1 MKQPDKMQVRTPKDR
16 KLLEKAV
23 RAAMVID
30 AQRSFNRLAFYKPYE
45 KQQAFHD
52 LSLSKKERLLMA
64 GNRNGKTYCG
74 AAEFAMHLTGKYP
87 DWWLGRRWDR
97 PIEAWAG
104 SDTGNTCRDIVQNE
118 LCGTPGVRDLQGT
131 GMIPKDCVDWDK
143 GVSMARGVA
152 DLYDMIS
159 VKHFTNGVFDGMSI
173 CHFKTYEQGRKKWQG
188 KSIDLIW
195 CDEEPDEDIY
205 SEAYARL
212 GDRDGIIMT
221 TFTPLQ
227 GMSKVVIR
235 FLSEPSPD
243 RAVVTMTIEDALHIT
258 PENRAKII
266 AGYLSHEREARAM
279 GTPLLGEGRIFL
291 CAEEMLKET
300 AQNMPPYWVY
310 IWGIDFGIGHPFAA
324 VLIGWDRDAD
334 IIHVIHAFKMADAKP
349 IQHIAAMKVFG
360 TIPVAWPQDGTGRE
374 SSGETLASQ
383 YSKKDGSGNLIGL
396 PMLDEH
402 ATFEDGGLSTEAGI
416 MQMDERMI
424 TGKWKV
430 AAHLTPWFEEYR
442 MYHRKKGL
450 IVKLNDDIMSA
461 SRIAM
466 MMRRK
471 AKRLQ
476 TFDPRGR
483 QQPGPAVKMAIGLDY
498 SIFD

>member
-1 MKQPDKMQVRTPKDR
+1 MATDKMQIRTKHDR
-16 KLLEKAV
+16 KLLEKAA
-23 RAAMVID
+23 RAAMAID
-30 AQRSFNRLAFYKPYE
+30 AAKSFNRLQFYRPYA
-45 KQQAFHD
+45 KQQEFHD
-52 LSLSKKERLLMA
+52 LSCSKKERLLMA

-87 DWWLGRRWDR
+87 DWWMGRRWNR

-118 LCGTPGVRDLQGT
+118 LCGTAGVRDLQGT
-131 GMIPKDCVDWDK
+131 GMIPRDCVDWDK

-152 DLYDMIS
+152 DLYDQIT
-159 VKHFTNGVFDGMSI
+159 VKHFTDGVFDGLSI

-212 GDRDGIIMT
+212 GDRDGIIYT

-235 FLSEPSPD
+235 FLNEPSPD
-243 RAVVTMTIEDALHIT
+243 RAVVTMTIDDALHIS
-258 PENRAKII
+258 PENRKKII
-266 AGYLSHEREARAM
+266 DGYLSHEREARAN
-279 GTPLLGEGRIFL
+279 GTPLLGEGRIFM
-291 CAEEMLKET
+291 APEENIREAAHSPL
-300 AQNMPPYWVY
+300 PPHWVY
-310 IWGIDFGIGHPFAA
+310 FWGIDFGIGHPFAA
-324 VLIGWDRDAD
+324 VLFGWDRDAD
-334 IIHVIHAFKMADAKP
+334 ILHVIHAFKMKDAKP
-349 IQHIAAMKVFG
+349 IEHAASMKPYG
-360 TIPVAWPQDGTGRE
+360 PIPVAWPQDGTGRE
-374 SSGETLASQ
+374 SSGETVASQ
-383 YSKKDGSGNLIGL
+383 YKKAGLLI
-396 PMLDEH
+396 MDEH

-416 MQMDERMI
+416 MQMDERMV

-430 AAHLTPWFEEYR
+430 AAHLAPWFEEYR

-461 SRIAM
+461 SRIGM

-471 AKRLQ
+471 GIRLP

-483 QQPGPAVKMAIGLDY
+483 QLAGNVKMATGLDCDL
-498 SIFD
+498 FG

>member
-1 MKQPDKMQVRTPKDR
+1 MVDKLQVRTQHDR
-16 KLLEKAV
+16 KLLEKAA
-23 RAAMVID
+23 RAAMAID
-30 AQRSFNRLAFYKPYE
+30 AAKSFNRLRFYAPYA
-45 KQQAFHD
+45 KQQSFHD
-52 LSLSKKERLLMA
+52 LSCSKKERLLMA

-74 AAEFAMHLTGKYP
+74 AAEFAMHVTGLYP
-87 DWWLGRRWDR
+87 GWWLGRRWNR

-143 GVSMARGVA
+143 GISMARGVA
-152 DLYDMIS
+152 DLYDMVA

-173 CHFKTYEQGRKKWQG
+173 IHFKTYEQGRKKWQG

-212 GDRDGIIMT
+212 GDRDGIIYT

-235 FLSEPSPD
+235 FISEPSPD
-243 RAVVTMTIEDALHIT
+243 RAVVTMTIDDALHIT
-258 PENRAKII
+258 PENRKKII
-266 AGYLSHEREARAM
+266 AGYLSHEREARAN

-291 CAEEMLKET
+291 TAEEAIREEAVQPL
-300 AQNMPPYWVY
+300 PPHWAY
-310 IWGIDFGIGHPFAA
+310 IWGIDFGIGHPFGA
-324 VLIGWDRDAD
+324 VLFGWDRDAD
-334 IIHVIHAFKMADAKP
+334 ILHVVHAFKMKDAKP
-349 IQHIAAMKVFG
+349 IEHAAAMKPYG
-360 TIPVAWPQDGTGRE
+360 PIPVAWPQDGTGRE
-374 SSGETLASQ
+374 SNGETVASQ
-383 YSKKDGSGNLIGL
+383 YKKNGL
-396 PMLDEH
+396 LMLDEH

-416 MQMDERMI
+416 LQMDERMI
-424 TGKWKV
+424 TGRWKV
-430 AAHLTPWFEEYR
+430 AAHLNAWFEEYR

-461 SRIAM
+461 SRIGM

-471 AKRLQ
+471 GIRLP

-483 QQPGPAVKMAIGLDY
+483 AVNGGVRMATGLDCDL
-498 SIFD
+498 FG